1 MYLID
6 IGNDSS
12 AKQVYTVNMN
22 RQEQGVR
29 KVQYTTQSDY
39 VSDHGGRGRGLV
51 DLDEANVLDLFV
63 YPDPCRA
70 LTHDIYH
77 SARPAPAPLDGPDLD
92 VGLYRLLSVPFAAA
106 T

>member
-1 MYLID
+1 
-6 IGNDSS
+6 
-12 AKQVYTVNMN
+12 
-22 RQEQGVR
+22 VR

-39 VSDHGGRGRGLV
+39 VSDHGGRARGLV
-51 DLDEANVLDLFV
+51 DYEVNVLDLSV
-63 YPDPCRA
+63 YPNPYHA

-77 SARPAPAPLDGPDLD
+77 IARPAPAPVDGPDLG

>member
-12 AKQVYTVNMN
+12 ARQVYTVDMD

-51 DLDEANVLDLFV
+51 DLHEANVLDLSV

-77 SARPAPAPLDGPDLD
+77 SARPAPVDGPDLG